1 MLYHC
6 VALLEI
12 IPDLFH
18 MLCPCSAVLEIIP
31 DLQNPL
37 VEMLS
42 HLKMKPAKL
51 MKYFKSQQ
59 YMQYACLIVNLSR
72 RVK

>member
-1 MLYHC
+1 MLYPC

-12 IPDLFH
+12 IPDFIQ

-42 HLKMKPAKL
+42 HLKKKWEDDQI
-51 MKYFKSQQ
+51 F
-59 YMQYACLIVNLSR
+59 
-72 RVK
+72 